1 MNAYIINI
9 PREKQPYSKPI
20 DSQPKRYSKF
30 VYFQKRVVD
39 FLLSSM
45 LILASMPI
53 IAVIVIRIKKESPGP
68 IFFKQTRIGLHGKR
82 YIVRPGI
89 TGLAQVSY
97 PYGRDIYDTEQK
109 LDYDFKCIKHWS
121 LYSELKILIQT
132 VNVVLSKKGI

>member
-53 IAVIVIRIKKESPGP
+53 IAVIVICIKK
-68 IFFKQTRIGLHGKR
+68 R
-82 YIVRPGI
+82 
-89 TGLAQVSY
+89 VS
-97 PYGRDIYDTEQK
+97 
-109 LDYDFKCIKHWS
+109 WS
-121 LYSELKILIQT
+121 YFL
-132 VNVVLSKKGI
+132 